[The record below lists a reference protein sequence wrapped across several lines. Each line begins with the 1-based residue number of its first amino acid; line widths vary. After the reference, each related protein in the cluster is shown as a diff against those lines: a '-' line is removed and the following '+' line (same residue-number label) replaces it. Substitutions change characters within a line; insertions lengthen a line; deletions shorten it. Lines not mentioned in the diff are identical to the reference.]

1 MNGEG
6 MVHDAQ
12 PEPRRFAA
20 ESEGFDGSPPAPRRA
35 RPRFGCAIALLALA
49 LAAAGHWAFW
59 YRARPH
65 ALEPSSSRLLDAG
78 PPLPVRLWIPYPH
91 QNLGA
96 LGGAV
101 GEPQK
106 VLASAARL
114 AGLPPPAIPRLG
126 PFGMPASRELVVA
139 ASADGKTVFAA
150 IRLYPVAAALTRVA
164 GVLGRNPWLAGGEVE
179 LGGRPAE
186 VRWDGL
192 TWRLSSGIVALAGEL
207 SEPGG
212 ERDSAPA
219 LAIVELGEPSPPLP
233 AARYTLRNEGG
244 DLVARLGAPLAAPP
258 LPQAPPE
265 RVILL
270 WLERKADRSEA
281 LLLMEGARE
290 GLLASLPAAAA
301 WARPDGAMKVLP
313 GGSLLRQLAGV
324 RPESFRGGEL
334 AATERAAAARAEE
347 LAPTWLPLAEGS
359 SAPPLALGGLL
370 AIEPAASQAESLHQ
384 LLEEIPI
391 LGAAEAQRWGDVAI
405 VLRAAGRYRTLSC
418 WLAADGR
425 SGELRLSR

>member
-1 MNGEG
+1 
-6 MVHDAQ
+6 V
-12 PEPRRFAA
+12 
-20 ESEGFDGSPPAPRRA
+20 
-35 RPRFGCAIALLALA
+35 GCAVALFALV
-49 LAAAGHWAFW
+49 LAAVGHWAFW

-65 ALEPSSSRLLDAG
+65 AIAPAAALLLDDG

-106 VLASAARL
+106 VLAAAARL

-126 PFGMPASRELVVA
+126 PFGMPPARELVVTA
-139 ASADGKTVFAA
+139 TADGKTVFAA
-150 IRLYPVAAALTRVA
+150 IRLFPVAAVLTRVA
-164 GVLGRNPWLAGGEVE
+164 GVLARNPWLAGGEVE

-192 TWRLSSGIVALAGEL
+192 TWRLRSGLVALAGQFP
-207 SEPGG
+207 EPGT
-212 ERDSAPA
+212 ERDAAPA
-219 LAIVELGEPSPPLP
+219 LAIVELEEPSPPLP
-233 AARYTLRNEGG
+233 AARYTLRREGD
-244 DLVARLGAPLAAPP
+244 DLVARLGAPLAGP
-258 LPQAPPE
+258 LPRMPPE

-270 WLERKADRSEA
+270 WLERRADHSEA

-290 GLLASLPAAAA
+290 GLLAGLPAAAA
-301 WARPDGAMKVLP
+301 WAQPEGAMKVLP
-313 GGSLLRQLAGV
+313 GGSLLRRLAGV
-324 RPESFRGGEL
+324 RPAAFGGGEL
-334 AATERAAAARAEE
+334 AATEGAAAARAEE
-347 LAPTWLPLAEGS
+347 LAPTWLPLAAGR

-370 AIEPAASQAESLHQ
+370 AIEPAAAQAESIHQ
-384 LLEEIPI
+384 LLEEVPL
-391 LGAAEAQRWGDVAI
+391 LGAAEAQRWGDVAV
-405 VLRAAGRYRTLSC
+405 VLRAASGYGTLSC